1 MMVCLCGGSVFQ
13 RSQTA
18 GDLRSLPVECRQTAL
33 QGRNLPDDVVGTD
46 HGTALPVVGFSSNI
60 LPAAS
65 SVSKMLS
72 LRESV
77 YTLRVKRLG
86 MVRTEHGNCSC
97 MEVFLTKISIESMQ
111 PMPPNRPS
119 PATGPNPGTV
129 VTKAALR
136 AASQPEMTNRA
147 FANVVGLS
155 EATISRMRSKEYELQ
170 PDQKSYELA
179 LLFVRLYRSLDA
191 IVGGDDAVAG
201 AWLTNRNT
209 ALHDE
214 PLKLIQT
221 VPGLMNVIQYLDAR
235 RAVV

>member
-1 MMVCLCGGSVFQ
+1 MPSK
-13 RSQTA
+13 
-18 GDLRSLPVECRQTAL
+18 LPRFA
-33 QGRNLPDDVVGTD
+33 
-46 HGTALPVVGFSSNI
+46 I
-60 LPAAS
+60 
-65 SVSKMLS
+65 
-72 LRESV
+72 
-77 YTLRVKRLG
+77 
-86 MVRTEHGNCSC
+86 
-97 MEVFLTKISIESMQ
+97 Q
-111 PMPPNRPS
+111 P
-119 PATGPNPGTV
+119 TPGAV

-136 AASQPEMTNRA
+136 AASQLGMTNRA